1 MPAMKHLAPG
11 ARRNRTPA
19 EEEHLEWLKA
29 KMGRQYP
36 ALLAGEDHE
45 ASV

>member
-1 MPAMKHLAPG
+1 MKHLAPG

-36 ALLAGEDHE
+36 ALLADEDHE